1 MSWQAMLESACAKRV
16 ARDADPWRAPLQRLK
31 GRVDDDGVER
41 ITTQL
46 VLDILEV
53 PQIHR
58 RAGTYRRLAK
68 LMAEIGWTA
77 VRVRGLSR
85 GGYLEQVRGFAR
97 TA

>member
-53 PQIHR
+53 P
-58 RAGTYRRLAK
+58 
-68 LMAEIGWTA
+68 
-77 VRVRGLSR
+77 
-85 GGYLEQVRGFAR
+85 
-97 TA
+97 